1 MLAQKIKEYNYVA
14 YRIPD
19 SANWWFE
26 FIGQENQVCVS
37 LVEDIERDLILD
49 LFIYEPHKEFRYSSW
64 KESLTDIDIFVKE
77 TLINA
82 QKLLSFVSVLNPQLL
97 KSENI
102 KMVQNLIY
110 ELEYSL

>member
-1 MLAQKIKEYNYVA
+1 M
-14 YRIPD
+14 
-19 SANWWFE
+19 
-26 FIGQENQVCVS
+26 
-37 LVEDIERDLILD
+37 
-49 LFIYEPHKEFRYSSW
+49 
-64 KESLTDIDIFVKE
+64 KESLIDIDIFVKE

-110 ELEYSL
+110 ELELSL